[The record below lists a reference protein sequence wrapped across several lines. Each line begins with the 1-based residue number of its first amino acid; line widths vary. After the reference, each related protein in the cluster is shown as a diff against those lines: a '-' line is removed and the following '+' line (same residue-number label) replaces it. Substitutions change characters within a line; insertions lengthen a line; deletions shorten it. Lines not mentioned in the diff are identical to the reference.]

1 MDIFTDCIGE
11 DCCFYPYNSN
21 MDTNIKSYMQ
31 RVGLAARGAS
41 RVIGAAS
48 SATKSAALK
57 AIAEAVD
64 VARQDIK
71 QANAQDMQAAQTN
84 AIDQP
89 LIERLFLEDKGI
101 DQMIEGLLQVDA
113 LKDPVGE
120 MTDFSFRPSGIQ
132 VGKMRVP
139 LGVIGMI
146 YESRPNVT
154 VDAASLSLK
163 SGNACILR
171 GGSEAFHS
179 NQAIATCVAAGL
191 EAAGLPAACV
201 QLINTTDRAAV
212 GALIQLDNYVD
223 VIVPRGGK
231 SLIDRISKEATIPV
245 IKHLDGICHVF
256 IDADVDA
263 VMARNIAF
271 NSKVEKYAVCNAL
284 ETLLIH
290 EQSAL
295 EILPSLAEQYVNAG
309 VELRG
314 CEMARNITQMMPATE
329 QDWGTEYLGPIL
341 AIKVVA
347 DLGAAIAHINE
358 FGSQHTDVIV
368 TQSFANSR
376 RFIAE
381 VDSASVMINA
391 STQFADG
398 FEYGLGAE
406 VGISTDKIHAR
417 GPVGLEG
424 LTSQKYVV
432 FGNGEIR
439 NR

>member
-1 MDIFTDCIGE
+1 
-11 DCCFYPYNSN
+11 

-31 RVGLAARGAS
+31 GVGRAARDAS
-41 RVIGAAS
+41 RIIGAAS

-64 VARQDIK
+64 HARQDIK
-71 QANAQDMQAAQTN
+71 LANAQDMQAAQKN

-89 LIERLFLEDKGI
+89 LIERLFLDDKGI

-120 MTDFSFRPSGIQ
+120 MSDFSFRPSGIQ
-132 VGKMRVP
+132 IGKMRVP

-171 GGSEAFHS
+171 GGTEAFHS
-179 NQAIATCVAAGL
+179 NQAIAKCVVAGL
-191 EAAGLPAACV
+191 EAAGLPSACV

-212 GALIQLDNYVD
+212 GALIQLDDYVD

-256 IDADVDA
+256 IDGDVD
-263 VMARNIAF
+263 VDMAKSIAF

-290 EQSAL
+290 EQSAAK
-295 EILPSLAEQYVNAG
+295 ILPTLAEQYVNAG

-314 CEMARNITQMMPATE
+314 CELACTITRMASATE
-329 QDWGTEYLGPIL
+329 QDWETEYLGPIL
-341 AIKVVA
+341 AIKIVA
-347 DLGAAIAHINE
+347 DLDAAIAHINE
-358 FGSQHTDVIV
+358 YGSQHTDVIV

>member
-1 MDIFTDCIGE
+1 MPGM
-11 DCCFYPYNSN
+11 N
-21 MDTNIKSYMQ
+21 TNIKSYMQ
-31 RVGLAARGAS
+31 GVGRAAREAS

-64 VARQDIK
+64 HARKEIK
-71 QANAQDMQAAQTN
+71 QANAQDMQAAQSN

-89 LIERLFLEDKGI
+89 LIERLLLDDKGI

-120 MTDFSFRPSGIQ
+120 MSDFSFRPSGIQ
-132 VGKMRVP
+132 IGKMRVP

-179 NQAIATCVAAGL
+179 NQAIAKCVVAGL
-191 EAAGLPAACV
+191 EAAGLPSACV

-212 GALIQLDNYVD
+212 GELIQLDNYVD

-263 VMARNIAF
+263 DMAKSIAF

-290 EQSAL
+290 EQSAAK
-295 EILPSLAEQYVNAG
+295 ILPALAEQYVNAG

-314 CEMARNITQMMPATE
+314 CELARSIAPMTPATE
-329 QDWGTEYLGPIL
+329 QDWETEYLGPIL
-341 AIKVVA
+341 AIKIVV
-347 DLGAAIAHINE
+347 DLDAAIAHINE
-358 FGSQHTDVIV
+358 YGSQHTDVIV

>member
-1 MDIFTDCIGE
+1 MPGM
-11 DCCFYPYNSN
+11 N
-21 MDTNIKSYMQ
+21 TNIKSYMQ
-31 RVGLAARGAS
+31 GVGRAAREAS

-64 VARQDIK
+64 HARKEIK
-71 QANAQDMQAAQTN
+71 QANAQDMQAAQSN

-89 LIERLFLEDKGI
+89 LIERLLLDDKGI

-120 MTDFSFRPSGIQ
+120 MSDFSFRPSGIQ
-132 VGKMRVP
+132 IGKMRVP

-179 NQAIATCVAAGL
+179 NQAIAKCVVAGL
-191 EAAGLPAACV
+191 ETAGLPSACV

-212 GALIQLDNYVD
+212 GELIQLDNYVD

-263 VMARNIAF
+263 DMAKSIAF

-290 EQSAL
+290 EESAA
-295 EILPSLAEQYVNAG
+295 EILPALAEQYVNAG

-314 CEMARNITQMMPATE
+314 CELARSIAPMTPATE
-329 QDWGTEYLGPIL
+329 QDWETEYLGPIL
-341 AIKVVA
+341 AIKIVV
-347 DLGAAIAHINE
+347 DLDAAIAHINE
-358 FGSQHTDVIV
+358 YGSQHTDVIV

>member
-1 MDIFTDCIGE
+1 MRG
-11 DCCFYPYNSN
+11 

-31 RVGLAARGAS
+31 GVGRAAREAS

-64 VARQDIK
+64 HARKEIK
-71 QANAQDMQAAQTN
+71 QANAQDMQAAQSN

-89 LIERLFLEDKGI
+89 LIERLLLDDKGI

-120 MTDFSFRPSGIQ
+120 MSDFSFRPSGIQ
-132 VGKMRVP
+132 IGKMRVP

-179 NQAIATCVAAGL
+179 NQAIAKCVVAGL
-191 EAAGLPAACV
+191 ETAGLPSACV

-212 GALIQLDNYVD
+212 GELIQLDNYVD

-263 VMARNIAF
+263 DMAKSIAF

-290 EQSAL
+290 EESAA
-295 EILPSLAEQYVNAG
+295 EILPALAEQYVNAG

-314 CEMARNITQMMPATE
+314 CELALSIAQMTPATE
-329 QDWGTEYLGPIL
+329 QDWETEYLGPIL
-341 AIKVVA
+341 AIKIVA
-347 DLGAAIAHINE
+347 DLDAAIAHINE
-358 FGSQHTDVIV
+358 YGSQHTDVIV

>member
-1 MDIFTDCIGE
+1 MC
-11 DCCFYPYNSN
+11 S

-31 RVGLAARGAS
+31 GVGRAARDAS
-41 RVIGAAS
+41 RIIGAAS

-64 VARQDIK
+64 HARQDIK
-71 QANAQDMQAAQTN
+71 LANAQDMQAAQKN

-89 LIERLFLEDKGI
+89 LIERLFLDDKGI
-101 DQMIEGLLQVDA
+101 DQMIKGLLQVDA

-120 MTDFSFRPSGIQ
+120 MSDFSFRPSGIQ
-132 VGKMRVP
+132 IGKMRVP

-171 GGSEAFHS
+171 GGTEAFHS
-179 NQAIATCVAAGL
+179 NQAIAKCVVAGL
-191 EAAGLPAACV
+191 EAAGLPSASV

-212 GALIQLDNYVD
+212 GALIQLDDYVD

-256 IDADVDA
+256 IDGDVD
-263 VMARNIAF
+263 VDMAKSIAF

-290 EQSAL
+290 EQSAAK
-295 EILPSLAEQYVNAG
+295 ILPTLAEQYVNAG

-314 CEMARNITQMMPATE
+314 CELACTITQMASATE
-329 QDWGTEYLGPIL
+329 QDWETEYLGPIL
-341 AIKVVA
+341 AIKIVA
-347 DLGAAIAHINE
+347 DLDAAIAHINE
-358 FGSQHTDVIV
+358 YGSQHTDVIV

>member
-1 MDIFTDCIGE
+1 
-11 DCCFYPYNSN
+11 

-31 RVGLAARGAS
+31 SVGRAAREAS

-64 VARQDIK
+64 HARKEIK
-71 QANAQDMQAAQTN
+71 QANAQDMQAAQSN

-89 LIERLFLEDKGI
+89 LIERLLLDDKGI

-120 MTDFSFRPSGIQ
+120 MSDFSFRPSGIQ
-132 VGKMRVP
+132 IGKLRVP

-179 NQAIATCVAAGL
+179 NQAIAKCVVAGL
-191 EAAGLPAACV
+191 EAAGLPSACV

-212 GALIQLDNYVD
+212 GELIQLDNYVD

-263 VMARNIAF
+263 DMAKSIAF

-290 EQSAL
+290 EESAA
-295 EILPSLAEQYVNAG
+295 EILPALAEQYVNAG

-314 CEMARNITQMMPATE
+314 CELARSITQMTPATE
-329 QDWGTEYLGPIL
+329 QDWETEYLGPIL
-341 AIKVVA
+341 AIKIVA
-347 DLGAAIAHINE
+347 DLDAAIAHINE
-358 FGSQHTDVIV
+358 YGSQHTDVIV

>member
-1 MDIFTDCIGE
+1 MPGM
-11 DCCFYPYNSN
+11 N
-21 MDTNIKSYMQ
+21 TNIKSYMQ
-31 RVGLAARGAS
+31 GVGRAAREAS

-64 VARQDIK
+64 HARKEIK
-71 QANAQDMQAAQTN
+71 QANAQDMQAAQSN

-89 LIERLFLEDKGI
+89 LIERLLLDDKGI

-120 MTDFSFRPSGIQ
+120 MSDFSFRPSGIQ
-132 VGKMRVP
+132 IGKMRVP

-179 NQAIATCVAAGL
+179 NQAIAKCVVAGL
-191 EAAGLPAACV
+191 ETAGLPSACV

-212 GALIQLDNYVD
+212 GELIQLDNYVD

-263 VMARNIAF
+263 DMAKSIAF

-290 EQSAL
+290 EESAA
-295 EILPSLAEQYVNAG
+295 EILPALAEQYVNAG

-314 CEMARNITQMMPATE
+314 CELARSIAPMTTATE
-329 QDWGTEYLGPIL
+329 QDWETEYLGPIL
-341 AIKVVA
+341 AIKIVA
-347 DLGAAIAHINE
+347 DLDAAIAHINE
-358 FGSQHTDVIV
+358 YGSQHTDVIV

>member
-1 MDIFTDCIGE
+1 MRG
-11 DCCFYPYNSN
+11 

-31 RVGLAARGAS
+31 DVGRAAREAS

-64 VARQDIK
+64 HARKEIK
-71 QANAQDMQAAQTN
+71 QANAQDMQAAQSN

-89 LIERLFLEDKGI
+89 LIERLLLDDKGI

-120 MTDFSFRPSGIQ
+120 MSDFSFRPSGIQ
-132 VGKMRVP
+132 IGKMRVP

-179 NQAIATCVAAGL
+179 NQAIAKCVVAGL
-191 EAAGLPAACV
+191 ETAGLPSACV

-212 GALIQLDNYVD
+212 GELIQLDNYVD

-263 VMARNIAF
+263 DMAKSIAF

-290 EQSAL
+290 EESAA
-295 EILPSLAEQYVNAG
+295 EILPALAEQYVNAG

-314 CEMARNITQMMPATE
+314 CELARSIAQMTPATE
-329 QDWGTEYLGPIL
+329 QDWETEYLGPIL
-341 AIKVVA
+341 AIKIVA
-347 DLGAAIAHINE
+347 DLDAAIAHINE
-358 FGSQHTDVIV
+358 YGSQHTDVIV

>member
-1 MDIFTDCIGE
+1 MPGM
-11 DCCFYPYNSN
+11 N
-21 MDTNIKSYMQ
+21 TNIKSYMQ
-31 RVGLAARGAS
+31 GVGRAAREAS

-64 VARQDIK
+64 QARKEIK
-71 QANAQDMQAAQTN
+71 QANAQDMQAAQSN

-89 LIERLFLEDKGI
+89 LIERLLLDDKGI

-113 LKDPVGE
+113 LKDQVGE
-120 MTDFSFRPSGIQ
+120 MSDFSFRPSGIQ
-132 VGKMRVP
+132 IGKMRVP

-179 NQAIATCVAAGL
+179 NQAIAKCVVAGL
-191 EAAGLPAACV
+191 ETAGLPSACV

-212 GALIQLDNYVD
+212 GELIQLDNYVD

-263 VMARNIAF
+263 DMAKSIAF

-290 EQSAL
+290 EQSAAK
-295 EILPSLAEQYVNAG
+295 ILPALAEQYVNAG

-314 CEMARNITQMMPATE
+314 CELARSIAPMTPATE
-329 QDWGTEYLGPIL
+329 QDWETEYLGPIL
-341 AIKVVA
+341 AIKIVV
-347 DLGAAIAHINE
+347 DLNAAIAHINE
-358 FGSQHTDVIV
+358 YGSQHTDVIV

>member
-1 MDIFTDCIGE
+1 MSATAFTPIIQ
-11 DCCFYPYNSN
+11 N

-31 RVGLAARGAS
+31 GVGRAARDAS

-64 VARQDIK
+64 RARQDIK
-71 QANAQDMQAAQTN
+71 QANVQDMQAAQKN

-89 LIERLFLEDKGI
+89 LIERLFLDDKGI

-120 MTDFSFRPSGIQ
+120 MSDFSFRPSGIQ
-132 VGKMRVP
+132 IGKMRVP

-179 NQAIATCVAAGL
+179 NQAIAKCVIAGL
-191 EAAGLPAACV
+191 ETAGLPAACV

-212 GALIQLDNYVD
+212 GELIQLDDFVD

-256 IDADVDA
+256 IDADVD
-263 VMARNIAF
+263 VDMAKNIAF

-284 ETLLIH
+284 ETLLVH
-290 EQSAL
+290 EQRAK
-295 EILPSLAEQYVNAG
+295 EVLPSLAQQYINAG

-314 CEMARNITQMMPATE
+314 CEQACNITQMTAATE

-341 AIKVVA
+341 AVKIVA
-347 DLGAAIAHINE
+347 DLDAAIAHINQY
-358 FGSQHTDVIV
+358 GSQHTDVIV

>member
-1 MDIFTDCIGE
+1 MPGM
-11 DCCFYPYNSN
+11 N
-21 MDTNIKSYMQ
+21 TNIKSYMQ
-31 RVGLAARGAS
+31 GVGRAAREAS

-64 VARQDIK
+64 HARKEIK
-71 QANAQDMQAAQTN
+71 QANAQDMQAAQSN

-89 LIERLFLEDKGI
+89 LIERLLLDDKGI

-120 MTDFSFRPSGIQ
+120 MSDFSFRPSGIQ
-132 VGKMRVP
+132 IGKMRVP

-179 NQAIATCVAAGL
+179 NQAIAKCVVAGL
-191 EAAGLPAACV
+191 ETAGLPSACV

-212 GALIQLDNYVD
+212 GELIQLDNYVD

-263 VMARNIAF
+263 DMAKSIAF

-290 EQSAL
+290 EQSAAK
-295 EILPSLAEQYVNAG
+295 ILPALAEQYVNAG

-314 CEMARNITQMMPATE
+314 CELARSIAPMTPATE
-329 QDWGTEYLGPIL
+329 QDWETEYLGPIL
-341 AIKVVA
+341 AIKIVV
-347 DLGAAIAHINE
+347 DLDAAIAHINE
-358 FGSQHTDVIV
+358 YGSQHTDVIV

>member
-1 MDIFTDCIGE
+1 MRG
-11 DCCFYPYNSN
+11 

-31 RVGLAARGAS
+31 GVGRAAREAS

-64 VARQDIK
+64 HARKEIK
-71 QANAQDMQAAQTN
+71 QANAQDMQAAQSN

-89 LIERLFLEDKGI
+89 LIERLLLDDKGI

-120 MTDFSFRPSGIQ
+120 MSDFSFRPSGIQ
-132 VGKMRVP
+132 IGKMRVP

-179 NQAIATCVAAGL
+179 NQAIAKCVVAGL
-191 EAAGLPAACV
+191 ETAGLPSACV

-212 GALIQLDNYVD
+212 GELIQLDNYVD

-263 VMARNIAF
+263 DMAKSIAF

-290 EQSAL
+290 EESAA
-295 EILPSLAEQYVNAG
+295 EILPALAEQYVNAG

-314 CEMARNITQMMPATE
+314 CELARSITQMTPATE
-329 QDWGTEYLGPIL
+329 QDWETEYLGPIL
-341 AIKVVA
+341 AIKIVA
-347 DLGAAIAHINE
+347 DLDAAIAHINE
-358 FGSQHTDVIV
+358 YGSQHTDVIV

>member
-1 MDIFTDCIGE
+1 MRG
-11 DCCFYPYNSN
+11 

-31 RVGLAARGAS
+31 GVGRAAREAS

-64 VARQDIK
+64 HARKEIK
-71 QANAQDMQAAQTN
+71 QANAQDMQAAQSN

-89 LIERLFLEDKGI
+89 LIERLLLDDKGI

-120 MTDFSFRPSGIQ
+120 MSDFSFRPSGIQ
-132 VGKMRVP
+132 IGKMRVP

-179 NQAIATCVAAGL
+179 NQAIAKCVVAGL
-191 EAAGLPAACV
+191 EAAGLPSACV

-212 GALIQLDNYVD
+212 GELIQLDNYVD

-263 VMARNIAF
+263 DMAKSIAF

-284 ETLLIH
+284 ETL
-290 EQSAL
+290 
-295 EILPSLAEQYVNAG
+295 
-309 VELRG
+309 
-314 CEMARNITQMMPATE
+314 
-329 QDWGTEYLGPIL
+329 
-341 AIKVVA
+341 
-347 DLGAAIAHINE
+347 
-358 FGSQHTDVIV
+358 
-368 TQSFANSR
+368 
-376 RFIAE
+376 
-381 VDSASVMINA
+381 
-391 STQFADG
+391 
-398 FEYGLGAE
+398 
-406 VGISTDKIHAR
+406 
-417 GPVGLEG
+417 
-424 LTSQKYVV
+424 
-432 FGNGEIR
+432 
-439 NR
+439 

>member
-1 MDIFTDCIGE
+1 MRTM
-11 DCCFYPYNSN
+11 N
-21 MDTNIKSYMQ
+21 TNIKSYMQ
-31 RVGLAARGAS
+31 GVGRAARDAS

-48 SATKSAALK
+48 SATKSNALK
-57 AIAEAVD
+57 AIAAAVD
-64 VARQDIK
+64 HARQEIK
-71 QANAQDMQAAQTN
+71 QANAQDMQSAQKN
-84 AIDQP
+84 SIDQP
-89 LIERLFLEDKGI
+89 LIERLFLDDKGI

-132 VGKMRVP
+132 IGKMRVP

-179 NQAIATCVAAGL
+179 NQAIAECVVAGL

-201 QLINTTDRAAV
+201 QLVNTTDRAAV
-212 GALIQLDNYVD
+212 GELIQLDEYVD

-245 IKHLDGICHVF
+245 VKHLDGICHVY
-256 IDADVDA
+256 IDADADVI
-263 VMARNIAF
+263 MAKNIAF

-284 ETLLIH
+284 ETLLVH
-290 EQSAL
+290 EQCAAA
-295 EILPSLAEQYVNAG
+295 ILPSLAEQYTAVG

-314 CEMARNITQMMPATE
+314 CELARKITQMMPATE
-329 QDWGTEYLGPIL
+329 QDWGEEYLGPIL
-341 AIKVVA
+341 AVKVVA
-347 DLGAAIAHINE
+347 DLDAAISHINE

-368 TQSFANSR
+368 TQNFAHSR

-381 VDSASVMINA
+381 VDSASVMVNA

>member
-1 MDIFTDCIGE
+1 M
-11 DCCFYPYNSN
+11 N
-21 MDTNIKSYMQ
+21 TNIKSYMQ
-31 RVGLAARGAS
+31 GVGRAAREAS

-64 VARQDIK
+64 HARKEIK
-71 QANAQDMQAAQTN
+71 QANAQDMQAAQSN

-89 LIERLFLEDKGI
+89 LIERLLLDDKGI

-120 MTDFSFRPSGIQ
+120 MSDFSFRPSGIQ
-132 VGKMRVP
+132 IGKMRVP

-179 NQAIATCVAAGL
+179 NQAIAKCVVAGL
-191 EAAGLPAACV
+191 ETAGLPSACV

-212 GALIQLDNYVD
+212 GELIQLDNYVD

-263 VMARNIAF
+263 DMAKSIAF

-290 EQSAL
+290 EESAA
-295 EILPSLAEQYVNAG
+295 EILPALAEQYVNAG

-314 CEMARNITQMMPATE
+314 CELARSIAQMTPATE
-329 QDWGTEYLGPIL
+329 QDWETEYLGPIL
-341 AIKVVA
+341 AIKIVV
-347 DLGAAIAHINE
+347 DLDAAIAHINE
-358 FGSQHTDVIV
+358 YGSQHTDVIV

>member
-1 MDIFTDCIGE
+1 MRG
-11 DCCFYPYNSN
+11 

-31 RVGLAARGAS
+31 GVGRAAREAS

-64 VARQDIK
+64 HARKEIK
-71 QANAQDMQAAQTN
+71 QANAQDMQAAQSN

-89 LIERLFLEDKGI
+89 LIERLLLDDKGI

-120 MTDFSFRPSGIQ
+120 MSDFSFRPSGIQ
-132 VGKMRVP
+132 IGKMRVP

-179 NQAIATCVAAGL
+179 NQAIAKCVVAGL
-191 EAAGLPAACV
+191 ETAGLPSACV

-212 GALIQLDNYVD
+212 GELIQLDNYVD

-263 VMARNIAF
+263 DMAKSIAF

-290 EQSAL
+290 EESAA
-295 EILPSLAEQYVNAG
+295 EILPALAEQYVNAG

-314 CEMARNITQMMPATE
+314 CELARSIAQMTPATE
-329 QDWGTEYLGPIL
+329 QDWETEYLGPIL
-341 AIKVVA
+341 AIKIVA
-347 DLGAAIAHINE
+347 DLDAAIAHINE
-358 FGSQHTDVIV
+358 YGSQHTDVIV

>member
-1 MDIFTDCIGE
+1 MRG
-11 DCCFYPYNSN
+11 

-31 RVGLAARGAS
+31 GVGRAAREAS

-64 VARQDIK
+64 HARKEIK
-71 QANAQDMQAAQTN
+71 QANAQDMQAAQSN

-89 LIERLFLEDKGI
+89 LIERLLLDDKGI

-120 MTDFSFRPSGIQ
+120 MSDFSFRPSGIQ
-132 VGKMRVP
+132 IGKMRVP

-179 NQAIATCVAAGL
+179 NQAIAKCVVAGL
-191 EAAGLPAACV
+191 ETAGLPSACV

-212 GALIQLDNYVD
+212 GELIQLDNYVD

-263 VMARNIAF
+263 DMAKSIAF

-290 EQSAL
+290 EESAA
-295 EILPSLAEQYVNAG
+295 EILPALAEQYVNAG

-314 CEMARNITQMMPATE
+314 CELARSIAQMTPATE
-329 QDWGTEYLGPIL
+329 QDWETEYLGPIL
-341 AIKVVA
+341 AIKIVV
-347 DLGAAIAHINE
+347 DLDAAIAHINE
-358 FGSQHTDVIV
+358 YGSQHTDVIV

>member
-1 MDIFTDCIGE
+1 
-11 DCCFYPYNSN
+11 
-21 MDTNIKSYMQ
+21 
-31 RVGLAARGAS
+31 
-41 RVIGAAS
+41 
-48 SATKSAALK
+48 
-57 AIAEAVD
+57 
-64 VARQDIK
+64 
-71 QANAQDMQAAQTN
+71 
-84 AIDQP
+84 
-89 LIERLFLEDKGI
+89 
-101 DQMIEGLLQVDA
+101 
-113 LKDPVGE
+113 
-120 MTDFSFRPSGIQ
+120 
-132 VGKMRVP
+132 
-139 LGVIGMI
+139 
-146 YESRPNVT
+146 
-154 VDAASLSLK
+154 
-163 SGNACILR
+163 LR

-179 NQAIATCVAAGL
+179 NQAIAKCVVAGL
-191 EAAGLPAACV
+191 ETAGLPSACV

-212 GALIQLDNYVD
+212 GELIQLDNYVD

-263 VMARNIAF
+263 DMAKSIAF

-290 EQSAL
+290 EQSAA
-295 EILPSLAEQYVNAG
+295 EILPALAEQYVNAG

-314 CEMARNITQMMPATE
+314 CELALSIAQMTPATE
-329 QDWGTEYLGPIL
+329 QDWETEYLGPIL
-341 AIKVVA
+341 AIKIVA
-347 DLGAAIAHINE
+347 DLDAAIAHINE
-358 FGSQHTDVIV
+358 YGSQHTDVIV

>member
-1 MDIFTDCIGE
+1 MPGM
-11 DCCFYPYNSN
+11 N
-21 MDTNIKSYMQ
+21 TNIKSYMQ
-31 RVGLAARGAS
+31 GVGRAAREAS

-64 VARQDIK
+64 HARKEIK
-71 QANAQDMQAAQTN
+71 QANAQDMQAAESN

-89 LIERLFLEDKGI
+89 LIERLLLDDKGI

-120 MTDFSFRPSGIQ
+120 MSDFSFRPSGIQ
-132 VGKMRVP
+132 IGKMRVP

-179 NQAIATCVAAGL
+179 NQAIAKCVVAGL
-191 EAAGLPAACV
+191 ETAGLPSACV

-212 GALIQLDNYVD
+212 GELIQLDNYVD

-263 VMARNIAF
+263 DMAKSIAF

-290 EQSAL
+290 EQSAAK
-295 EILPSLAEQYVNAG
+295 ILPALAEQYVNAG

-314 CEMARNITQMMPATE
+314 CELARSIAPMTPATE
-329 QDWGTEYLGPIL
+329 QDWETEYLGPIL
-341 AIKVVA
+341 AIKIVV
-347 DLGAAIAHINE
+347 DLNAAIAHINE
-358 FGSQHTDVIV
+358 YGSQHTDVIV

>member
-1 MDIFTDCIGE
+1 MRG
-11 DCCFYPYNSN
+11 

-31 RVGLAARGAS
+31 GVGRAAREAS

-57 AIAEAVD
+57 AIADAVD
-64 VARQDIK
+64 HARKEIK
-71 QANAQDMQAAQTN
+71 QANAQDMQAAQAN

-89 LIERLFLEDKGI
+89 LIERLLLDDKGI

-120 MTDFSFRPSGIQ
+120 MSDFSFRPSGIQ
-132 VGKMRVP
+132 IGKMRVP

-179 NQAIATCVAAGL
+179 NQAIAKCVVAGL
-191 EAAGLPAACV
+191 ETAGLPSACV

-212 GALIQLDNYVD
+212 GELIQLDNYVD

-263 VMARNIAF
+263 DMAKSIAF

-290 EQSAL
+290 EQSAA
-295 EILPSLAEQYVNAG
+295 EILPALAEQYVNAG

-314 CEMARNITQMMPATE
+314 CERARSIVQMTPATE
-329 QDWGTEYLGPIL
+329 QDWETEYLGPIL
-341 AIKVVA
+341 AIKIVA
-347 DLGAAIAHINE
+347 DLDAAIAHINE
-358 FGSQHTDVIV
+358 YGSQHTDVIV

>member
-1 MDIFTDCIGE
+1 M
-11 DCCFYPYNSN
+11 N
-21 MDTNIKSYMQ
+21 TNIKSYMQ
-31 RVGLAARGAS
+31 GVGRAARDAS

-48 SATKSAALK
+48 SATKSNALK
-57 AIAEAVD
+57 AIAAAVD
-64 VARQDIK
+64 HARQEIK
-71 QANAQDMQAAQTN
+71 QANAQDMQSAQKN
-84 AIDQP
+84 SIDQP
-89 LIERLFLEDKGI
+89 LIERLFLDDKGI

-132 VGKMRVP
+132 IGKMRVP

-179 NQAIATCVAAGL
+179 NQAIAECVVAGL

-201 QLINTTDRAAV
+201 QLVNTTDRAAV
-212 GALIQLDNYVD
+212 GELIQLDEYVD

-245 IKHLDGICHVF
+245 IKHLDGICHVY
-256 IDADVDA
+256 IDADADVI
-263 VMARNIAF
+263 MAKNIAF

-284 ETLLIH
+284 ETLLVH
-290 EQSAL
+290 EQCAAA
-295 EILPSLAEQYVNAG
+295 ILPSLAEQYTAVG

-314 CEMARNITQMMPATE
+314 CELARKITQMMPATE
-329 QDWGTEYLGPIL
+329 QDWGEEYLGPIL
-341 AIKVVA
+341 AVKVVA
-347 DLGAAIAHINE
+347 DLDAAISHINE

-368 TQSFANSR
+368 TQNFAHSR

-381 VDSASVMINA
+381 VDSASVMVNA

>member
-1 MDIFTDCIGE
+1 M
-11 DCCFYPYNSN
+11 N
-21 MDTNIKSYMQ
+21 TNIKSYMQ
-31 RVGLAARGAS
+31 GVGRAAREAS

-64 VARQDIK
+64 HARKEIK
-71 QANAQDMQAAQTN
+71 QANAQDMQAAQSN

-89 LIERLFLEDKGI
+89 LIERLLLDDKGI

-120 MTDFSFRPSGIQ
+120 MSDFSFRPSGIQ
-132 VGKMRVP
+132 IGKMRVP

-179 NQAIATCVAAGL
+179 NQAIAKCVVAGL
-191 EAAGLPAACV
+191 ETAGLPSACV

-212 GALIQLDNYVD
+212 GELIQLDNYVD

-263 VMARNIAF
+263 DMAKSIAF

-290 EQSAL
+290 EQSAAK
-295 EILPSLAEQYVNAG
+295 ILPALAEQYVNAG

-314 CEMARNITQMMPATE
+314 CELARSIAPMTPATE
-329 QDWGTEYLGPIL
+329 QDWETEYLGPIL
-341 AIKVVA
+341 AIKIVV
-347 DLGAAIAHINE
+347 DLDAAIAHINE
-358 FGSQHTDVIV
+358 YGSQHTDVIV

>member
-1 MDIFTDCIGE
+1 M
-11 DCCFYPYNSN
+11 N
-21 MDTNIKSYMQ
+21 TNIKSYMQ
-31 RVGLAARGAS
+31 GVGRAAREAS

-64 VARQDIK
+64 HARKEIK
-71 QANAQDMQAAQTN
+71 QANAQDMQAAQSN

-89 LIERLFLEDKGI
+89 LIERLSLDDKGI

-120 MTDFSFRPSGIQ
+120 MSDFSFRPSGIQ
-132 VGKMRVP
+132 IGKMRVP

-179 NQAIATCVAAGL
+179 NQAIAKCVVAGL
-191 EAAGLPAACV
+191 ETAGLPSACV

-212 GALIQLDNYVD
+212 GELIQLDNYVD

-263 VMARNIAF
+263 DMAKSIAF

-290 EQSAL
+290 EESAA
-295 EILPSLAEQYVNAG
+295 EILPALAEQYVNAG

-314 CEMARNITQMMPATE
+314 CELARSIAQMTPATE
-329 QDWGTEYLGPIL
+329 QDWETEYLGPIL
-341 AIKVVA
+341 AIKIVA
-347 DLGAAIAHINE
+347 DLDAAIAHINE
-358 FGSQHTDVIV
+358 YGSQHTDVIV

>member
-1 MDIFTDCIGE
+1 
-11 DCCFYPYNSN
+11 
-21 MDTNIKSYMQ
+21 MQ
-31 RVGLAARGAS
+31 GVGRAAREAS

-64 VARQDIK
+64 HARKEIK
-71 QANAQDMQAAQTN
+71 QANAQDMQAAQSN

-89 LIERLFLEDKGI
+89 LIERLLLDDKGI

-120 MTDFSFRPSGIQ
+120 MSDFSFRPSGIQ
-132 VGKMRVP
+132 IGKMRVP

-179 NQAIATCVAAGL
+179 NQAIAKCVVAGL
-191 EAAGLPAACV
+191 ETAGLPSACV

-212 GALIQLDNYVD
+212 GELIQLDNYVD

-263 VMARNIAF
+263 DMAKSIAF

-290 EQSAL
+290 EQSAAK
-295 EILPSLAEQYVNAG
+295 ILPALAEQYVNAG

-314 CEMARNITQMMPATE
+314 CELARSIAPMTPATE
-329 QDWGTEYLGPIL
+329 QDWETEYLGPIL
-341 AIKVVA
+341 AIKIVV
-347 DLGAAIAHINE
+347 DLDAAIAHINE
-358 FGSQHTDVIV
+358 YGSQHTDVIV